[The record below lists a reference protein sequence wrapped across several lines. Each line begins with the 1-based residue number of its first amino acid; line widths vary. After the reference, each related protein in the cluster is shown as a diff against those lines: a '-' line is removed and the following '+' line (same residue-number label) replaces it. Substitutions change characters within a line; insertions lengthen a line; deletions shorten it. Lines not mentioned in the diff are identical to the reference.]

1 MRTALILFM
10 LTMSIMAFGQDAAPP
25 ADPAT
30 STPPTDAS
38 ISAIPAET
46 PAETSVAT
54 PAAIDAPPLPEAEEL
69 KLQITKLEEEYALAG
84 AEIERLKAEAGDLA
98 ARAEAAAA
106 QSLEDQRIAAEAGA
120 AAKEA
125 ESRAASATGAAKT
138 SEERAK
144 AAEAGAESAATALV
158 AANLAAT
165 TAAAEASGLRGQI
178 AGLEARI
185 KALEAEKASISAKL
199 IAWGSLRLLSADF
212 PELVYSG
219 FSGGVKRI
227 GSWTLDGSVLY
238 QTDPGQYFSRLSIP
252 LAQTAKPTLYSFE
265 TKTGLKGWAGT
276 GLHFFANDVKKPRG
290 YGEGKSLLVWLTRDE
305 KVRGGTATWLQIYRS
320 DDDVAMER
328 VLDAKL
334 QEPLT
339 DWLRVDILY
348 DPLAEFVVIAVG
360 GQVKAAYRTF
370 FGIGAGMSLSFRT
383 LGAGV
388 AFRNFEVRR

>member
-54 PAAIDAPPLPEAEEL
+54 PAATEAPPSPEAEEL

-144 AAEAGAESAATALV
+144 AAESAATALV

-227 GSWTLDGSVLY
+227 GSWTLDGGVLY

-252 LAQTAKPTLYSFE
+252 LAQTAKR
-265 TKTGLKGWAGT
+265 WAGT